1 MVEKLEMA
9 NVVLA
14 IGSGTKGGFGAILID
29 YSTIHSEHIGS
40 PEEGI
45 ILRDVA

>member
-14 IGSGTKGGFGAILID
+14 IGSGTKGGFGAIID